1 MTALAQTGINAL
13 KEQLASVFIG
23 DDNVLDNIIIALLCQ
38 GHVLLEDAPGTGKT
52 TLAKA
57 LSKSVALSFKR
68 IQCTPD
74 LMPSDILGGNIY
86 QPQSQDFKF
95 IPGPIFTNL
104 LLVDEINRAAPRTQS
119 AFLEA
124 MAEGTITIDRKTAH
138 LPKPFLVIATQN
150 PVEFA
155 GTFALPEAQ
164 LDRFFMRLT
173 LGRPTVEQAL
183 VILQSHSHN
192 RQSQPVEALKTL
204 ITKEHLIEWQHTS
217 QKTTIDTQV
226 QEYIVALIEASHH
239 HKGIRLGASPRAA
252 IALMHAA
259 KAYAFI
265 HGDGF
270 VTPHHIQSIAPAVLA
285 HRLILSHQN
294 TADNAGKIMH
304 QLLQQVPVP
313 GVAQTANTPSQ
324 TASTQPAAPAR
335 RHSTPTAY
343 TEPTPPPHQASS
355 TSTHV
360 PAQASQVPVQTY
372 QAAPAPPH
380 NTQPPAHTRLS
391 GQPAAE
397 TAPHEGN
404 GIEAFFSKRKEPSG
418 VKKPRIQKNTPNE

>member
-13 KEQLASVFIG
+13 KEQLASVFTG
-23 DDNVLDNIIIALLCQ
+23 NDNVLDNIIIALLCQ
-38 GHVLLEDAPGTGKT
+38 GHILLEDAPGTGKT

-155 GTFALPEAQ
+155 GTFPLPEAQ
-164 LDRFFMRLT
+164 LDRFFMRLS
-173 LGRPTVEQAL
+173 LGRPSTEQAL
-183 VILQSHSHN
+183 AILQNHN
-192 RQSQPVEALKTL
+192 NSQQIQPVEALKTL
-204 ITKEHLIEWQHTS
+204 ITKEHLMEWQHTS

-226 QEYIVALIEASHH
+226 QEYIVAIIEASHH

-294 TADNAGKIMH
+294 TAENARHIMS

-313 GVAQTANTPSQ
+313 GVAQTNHNPSHAAQAQPIPPTQKQSTVTAPVASTPSS
-324 TASTQPAAPAR
+324 AQPAHVSIHA
-335 RHSTPTAY
+335 T
-343 TEPTPPPHQASS
+343 Q
-355 TSTHV
+355 V
-360 PAQASQVPVQTY
+360 PAQAYPSTPKIPLSTFT
-372 QAAPAPPH
+372 QAAPPK
-380 NTQPPAHTRLS
+380 QPD
-391 GQPAAE
+391 GE
-397 TAPHEGN
+397 TAPHEGK
-404 GIEAFFSKRKEPSG
+404 GIEAFFSKRKEPTG
-418 VKKPRIQKNTPNE
+418 VKKPRIQKSIPNE